1 MSKGYDA
8 NAAVSARPAK
18 QQALKRSYVIKNWQ
32 IYSMIVPGLLF
43 FVIFKYIPLAG
54 SIIAFQNY
62 TPFGGILGSK
72 FVGLEHF
79 VRLFSYPEF
88 YRVLRNTLLISMYQ
102 LIFGFPA
109 PLILALLLNE
119 VRKVAMKR
127 FMQTILYVPHF
138 LSWVILGGMV
148 MTLLSPDR
156 GLVNHV
162 LNSFGSDSVF
172 FMQQPEYFR
181 SIVVIS
187 GVWKEAGWGTIVY
200 LAALTGVNPELYEA
214 AEVDGAGKLRQV
226 FSVTIP
232 AIMPTIMVLLLLK
245 IGHMLDLGF
254 EQIYVLL
261 NPLVRE
267 TGDILDT
274 YIYEVGLLGGQY
286 SYTTAIG
293 LFKSVVGLILIL
305 GANAISKKTTGDS
318 IY

>member
-1 MSKGYDA
+1 MVKGSNYFM
-8 NAAVSARPAK
+8 
-18 QQALKRSYVIKNWQ
+18 KNWQ
-32 IYSMIVPGLLF
+32 IYSMIIPGLLF

-62 TPFGGILGSK
+62 TPFKGISGSD

-88 YRVLRNTLLISMYQ
+88 YRVLRNTLLISLYQ
-102 LIFGFPA
+102 IVFGFPA

-119 VRKVAMKR
+119 IRKVAIKR
-127 FMQTILYVPHF
+127 VMQTVLYVPHF
-138 LSWVILGGMV
+138 LSWVILGGMM
-148 MTLLSPDR
+148 MTLLSPET
-156 GLVNHV
+156 GLVNQI
-162 LNSFGSDSVF
+162 LNMFGLESVF
-172 FMQQPEYFR
+172 FMQKPEYFR
-181 SIVVIS
+181 SIVVVS
-187 GVWKEAGWGTIVY
+187 GIWKEVGWGTIIY
-200 LAALTGVNPELYEA
+200 LAALTGINPELYEA

-232 AIMPTIMVLLLLK
+232 SLLPTIMVLLLLK
-245 IGHMLDLGF
+245 IGHILDLGF

-274 YIYEVGLLGGQY
+274 YIYDVGLLNGQY

-293 LFKSVVGLILIL
+293 LFKSIVGLVLIL
-305 GANAISKKTTGDS
+305 GANTISKKTTGDS